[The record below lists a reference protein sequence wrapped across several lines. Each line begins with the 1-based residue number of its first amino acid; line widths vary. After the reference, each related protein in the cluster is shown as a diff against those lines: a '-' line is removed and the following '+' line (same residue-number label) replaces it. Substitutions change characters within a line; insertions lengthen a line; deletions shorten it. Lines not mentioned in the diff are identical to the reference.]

1 MSNFF
6 FNHDIDMYF
15 DKMENFLNLDM
26 IKKILTIIN
35 IEIIKKQKKLKNI
48 LNEEINEYK
57 DIYYKDKNYMIFK
70 NKYDNLILKKR
81 NNIFNSKYNFL
92 KLDNYQDHIDYS
104 SNIILNNYTNNSNV
118 IMNNISNSSNFKII
132 VKYL

>member
-1 MSNFF
+1 MSNFL
-6 FNHDIDMYF
+6 FNSNIDIYF
-15 DKMENFLNLDM
+15 DKMENILNLDM
-26 IKKILTIIN
+26 IKKILIIIN
-35 IEIIKKQKKLKNI
+35 IDIIKKQKKLKNI

-57 DIYYKDKNYMIFK
+57 DIYYKDKNYIIFR

-81 NNIFNSKYNFL
+81 NNIFTSKYNFF
-92 KLDNYQDHIDYS
+92 KLDNSQLNIDYS
-104 SNIILNNYTNNSNV
+104 SNYILNNTNNSNI

>member
-1 MSNFF
+1 MSNFL
-6 FNHDIDMYF
+6 FNSNIDIYF
-15 DKMENFLNLDM
+15 DKMEKILNLDM
-26 IKKILTIIN
+26 IKKILIIIN
-35 IEIIKKQKKLKNI
+35 IDIIKTQKKLKNI

-57 DIYYKDKNYMIFK
+57 DIYYKDKNYIIFR

-81 NNIFNSKYNFL
+81 NNIFTSKYNFF
-92 KLDNYQDHIDYS
+92 KLDNSQLNIDYS
-104 SNIILNNYTNNSNV
+104 SNYILNNTNNSNI

>member
-1 MSNFF
+1 MSNFL
-6 FNHDIDMYF
+6 FNSNIDIYF
-15 DKMENFLNLDM
+15 DKMEKILNLDM
-26 IKKILTIIN
+26 IKKILIIIN
-35 IEIIKKQKKLKNI
+35 IDIIKTQKKLKNI

-57 DIYYKDKNYMIFK
+57 DIYYKDKNYIIFR

-81 NNIFNSKYNFL
+81 NNFFTSKYNFF
-92 KLDNYQDHIDYS
+92 KLDNSQLNIDYS
-104 SNIILNNYTNNSNV
+104 SNYILNNTNNSNI

>member
-1 MSNFF
+1 MSNFL
-6 FNHDIDMYF
+6 FNSNIDMYF
-15 DKMENFLNLDM
+15 DKMENILNLDM

-57 DIYYKDKNYMIFK
+57 DIYYKDKNYIVFR
-70 NKYDNLILKKR
+70 NKYDNLILKKI
-81 NNIFNSKYNFL
+81 NNIFNFKYKFF
-92 KLDNYQDHIDYS
+92 KLDNYQHHIDYS